1 MVLATAPILYGM
13 LHDTIHRLQPYC
25 QCKPYLTYIFRQQPC
40 LQVYRHL
47 AIYLSHNYLHL

>member
-1 MVLATAPILYGM
+1 MVLATAPILYEM